1 MIVFE
6 KIMNIRISTRFILFY
21 LCVNSYAILQ
31 TSNTMDI
38 DAIKKLTTKLD
49 LLEQKLRREHP
60 QTHGVGVVH
69 VSSNEIGDE
78 INERWISDMGNRIK
92 TLEKAILQETCDNKI
107 QSLEETVQELSKQKK
122 LQVHCSERTEKI
134 EAIVTDQGKNI
145 FSLKKDLIQIKKAG
159 IMPPKDKNEKD
170 KKTEDDVYNLYE
182 KVQSTNVSANL
193 RNVVSRKSKTFYCF
207 Q

>member
-122 LQVHCSERTEKI
+122 T
-134 EAIVTDQGKNI
+134 T
-145 FSLKKDLIQIKKAG
+145 
-159 IMPPKDKNEKD
+159 
-170 KKTEDDVYNLYE
+170 
-182 KVQSTNVSANL
+182 STL
-193 RNVVSRKSKTFYCF
+193 
-207 Q
+207 

>member
-6 KIMNIRISTRFILFY
+6 KIMNICISTRFILFY

-92 TLEKAILQETCDNKI
+92 TLENAILQETCDNKI
-107 QSLEETVQELSKQKK
+107 QSLEETVQELSKPKK

-145 FSLKKDLIQIKKAG
+145 FSKKKDLIQIKKAG
-159 IMPPKDKNEKD
+159 IMTPKDKNKKD

-193 RNVVSRKSKTFYCF
+193 RNVVSRKSKTFYYF